1 MKRISV
7 GLAAV
12 VTSAVMVGCDGLGV
26 MGIGRAPSLTGD
38 WLVPVNNSVANM
50 TLIEDGDNITGSYGA
65 SIFQFPLKG
74 KRNQNAIE
82 FTISANIMAPTTMKV
97 TGEVSS
103 DGKKITGTMKS
114 DTVQQQDDGS
124 FVTVPAT
131 ESVAFTATKK

>member
-12 VTSAVMVGCDGLGV
+12 VVAATVVGCDALGV
-26 MGIGRAPSLTGD
+26 LGIGRAPSLTGD
-38 WLVPVNNSVANM
+38 WIVPMNNAVASM
-50 TLIEDGDNITGSYGA
+50 TIIEDGDSLTGSYGA
-65 SIFQFPLKG
+65 AFFQFPLKG
-74 KRNQNAIE
+74 KRNQNAVE

-97 TGEVSS
+97 SGEISS
-103 DGKKITGTMKS
+103 DGKKITGAMKS
-114 DTVQQQDDGS
+114 DSVQQNEDGS